1 MIINPL
7 TELETLLVSGTAK
20 ATDELRGLLDERQ
33 IVFEVKGDQILLDR
47 SLEILKEDSIRA
59 EMSDILHVA
68 ASLRF
73 EIHRDIDST
82 NDQVLKHLKPEELYV
97 CLAER
102 QTAGKG
108 RRGRSWI
115 SPFGHN
121 LYLTIGRYLKGPM
134 SALEGLSLVVGM
146 QAVDVLRE
154 LGLTE
159 VGLKWPNDLILEQGK
174 LGGILVELKSQD
186 QQGVGVVIGTGINLM
201 LSSRDAGQIDQNWS
215 AVGSSTVMSRNK
227 LAGRLAS
234 RLVRALDDFS
244 SSGFGKFME
253 RWPDYN
259 LYAGQTVKVVRG
271 EEEFIG
277 VDRGVDENGNLLLE
291 TDSGLQ
297 VHGAGEVSLRSL
309 PTS

>member
-1 MIINPL
+1 
-7 TELETLLVSGTAK
+7 
-20 ATDELRGLLDERQ
+20 
-33 IVFEVKGDQILLDR
+33 
-47 SLEILKEDSIRA
+47 
-59 EMSDILHVA
+59 
-68 ASLRF
+68 
-73 EIHRDIDST
+73 
-82 NDQVLKHLKPEELYV
+82 
-97 CLAER
+97 
-102 QTAGKG
+102 
-108 RRGRSWI
+108 
-115 SPFGHN
+115 
-121 LYLTIGRYLKGPM
+121 
-134 SALEGLSLVVGM
+134 
-146 QAVDVLRE
+146 
-154 LGLTE
+154 
-159 VGLKWPNDLILEQGK
+159 
-174 LGGILVELKSQD
+174 
-186 QQGVGVVIGTGINLM
+186 M

-215 AVGSSTVMSRNK
+215 VVGSSTVMSRNK

-259 LYAGQTVKVVRG
+259 LCSGQTVKVIRG